1 VSAATILPE
10 NPAGFFRFPQAD
22 VCGRGAV
29 SERWVVFSDL
39 GACDINRN
47 LFEELFVMVRSMPY
61 IKRPHGEEDKSAL
74 YGTLGFIVFG
84 AVIVILSYVFGWI

>member
-1 VSAATILPE
+1 
-10 NPAGFFRFPQAD
+10 
-22 VCGRGAV
+22 
-29 SERWVVFSDL
+29 
-39 GACDINRN
+39 
-47 LFEELFVMVRSMPY
+47 MVRSMPY